1 MTGVCFVM
9 PRVCETRLMRSI
21 SKNPDRLP
29 GALSLMIGPYI
40 ELCIQPS
47 CQFDVWVA
55 SLPEKDSLEGSAAS
69 IESLS
74 DDINM
79 ALPISGWR
87 ITDLALK
94 PIQLLQLE

>member
-1 MTGVCFVM
+1 
-9 PRVCETRLMRSI
+9 
-21 SKNPDRLP
+21 
-29 GALSLMIGPYI
+29 MIGPYI
-40 ELCIQPS
+40 DLCIRAS
-47 CQFDVWVA
+47 CQLGVWVA
-55 SLPEKDSLEGSAAS
+55 SSPQKDSLERSAAS

-94 PIQLLQLE
+94 PTQLLQLE